1 MRECFFFISSKFS
14 CFVKFRIQFVKP
26 QISKRSESQWFY
38 WKSVEIACQLLNEY
52 VMEQDPESLTRLPFN
67 MNDDSISFR
76 YHGPPKKYC
85 IPDERVRKGSE
96 QNVPYHEYCN
106 RSQVAKKIWNSGL
119 KINFKFSWDLRI
131 KMWFPAEDFETRNN
145 KRNNSVSLHVWNMKN
160 GYLSMWACLN
170 EYWNDIWN
178 VDAFVFTVIEM
189 IWGNRIKK
197 KNR

>member
-1 MRECFFFISSKFS
+1 MIRFHS
-14 CFVKFRIQFVKP
+14 
-26 QISKRSESQWFY
+26 
-38 WKSVEIACQLLNEY
+38 
-52 VMEQDPESLTRLPFN
+52 
-67 MNDDSISFR
+67 DDS
-76 YHGPPKKYC
+76 GPPKKYC

-197 KNR
+197 IGSIERKKAGRISFWYLHFIILSVFSCRIPRQSEYTGSNGNVWIYEQSWS

>member
-1 MRECFFFISSKFS
+1 MIRFHS
-14 CFVKFRIQFVKP
+14 
-26 QISKRSESQWFY
+26 
-38 WKSVEIACQLLNEY
+38 
-52 VMEQDPESLTRLPFN
+52 
-67 MNDDSISFR
+67 DDS
-76 YHGPPKKYC
+76 GPPKKYC

-197 KNR
+197 KSVALKGRKPAEFRSDICISLYCLCAVCFRVEYPGKVNTPDPMEMFEYMNNRGASN